1 MSLASPQTYPS
12 GSRALGFDG
21 RALGFAA
28 CALASGFWGCGF
40 FFGKIALAEM
50 NVGAMVFYRFAFG
63 LLGLTPML
71 FTHRPHLSAREW
83 RLLLL
88 ASFLGIPLQFL
99 LQFYG
104 LSLTTVS
111 HASLMVGTMPV
122 LLAVGATLFAG
133 ERLPT
138 LGWAALLASTA
149 GAALIVFGGH
159 RGAAAGHGGPSL
171 SGDLLV
177 VASMVIALFWILG
190 NQRLL
195 ANHSPITIS
204 AYGLLA
210 GTLMLAVIVPPFWG
224 LPPVHGISAKAWL
237 ALVGSGLLC
246 TASTSLLWNWG
257 LTRVPASQAGVLLNI
272 EPLVGSVL
280 GVALLGDHLGRWAYL
295 GGCTILLAALVL
307 TTRSGT
313 AAGTAASAAAD
324 EMALF

>member
-1 MSLASPQTYPS
+1 MSLVSAQTSPS
-12 GSRALGFDG
+12 NG

-71 FTHRPHLSAREW
+71 FTHRPHLDAREW

-133 ERLPT
+133 ERLPA
-138 LGWAALLASTA
+138 LGWAALLGSTA

-159 RGAAAGHGGPSL
+159 PRRVSSHGGPPFNGPSL
-171 SGDLLV
+171 TGDLLV

-195 ANHSPITIS
+195 ASHSPITIS

-224 LPPVHGISAKAWL
+224 FPPLHGISAKAWL
-237 ALVGSGLLC
+237 ALAASGLLC

-272 EPLVGSVL
+272 EPLIGSIL
-280 GVALLGDHLGRWAYL
+280 GVALLGDHLGGWAYL
-295 GGCTILLAALVL
+295 GGTVILLAALVL
-307 TTRSGT
+307 TTRSGAAADT
-313 AAGTAASAAAD
+313 AGRAAAD
-324 EMALF
+324 EMALL